1 MRKFFAILFAM
12 LLTSCP
18 LPAAR
23 ATEGAGHTLVIA
35 TPYPYMAHPQL
46 EYTFL
51 NRYPDGQIVYLEFS
65 NYQDNALQLLSG
77 QMPDLIE
84 LSNSQ
89 MTRYTNLD
97 LIEDLYERVFP
108 DGFPQ
113 TLAPQAQHL
122 MELEGA
128 MIGVPNGISV
138 ARWSLNQRYAK
149 QQGFD
154 IPADD
159 WTITDFMACFDA
171 FDPDMDGNGIQD
183 IYFMYPSMAMDADMN
198 PVLTKYVGD
207 LLDRD
212 VVNHLYDIDYF
223 LTDDFLKQLEIS
235 KLLSSSDKVRT
246 VWDERGEII
255 NPTDSTPVLFE
266 SVGTDTGPYRTAG
279 SSSFSLTASVAMP
292 ATCEGERNNPASVG
306 YYSLLRSA
314 PHHDLAVEC
323 MQLMASEEYQA
334 IYDGSDYG
342 GGQHCFS
349 AQEPSLQITIDGG
362 FYRRDEM
369 VYSEEYHANVRIVDA
384 GMLDA
389 YHITAL
395 DSSPEQYQEQLTFM
409 EQANVVFY
417 NSMALIEINRAV
429 FWPALREY
437 FAGNMTAE
445 EVARLLYQRLRIAM
459 YE

>member
-1 MRKFFAILFAM
+1 MRKFFAILFVI
-12 LLTSCP
+12 LFTSFH
-18 LPAAR
+18 LPAACVAE
-23 ATEGAGHTLVIA
+23 ATDHTLVIA
-35 TPYPYMAHPQL
+35 TPYPYMVHPQL

-51 NRYPDGQIVYLEFS
+51 NRYPDGQIVYLECS
-65 NYQDNALQLLSG
+65 NDQDHALQLLSG

-84 LSNSQ
+84 LSNAQ
-89 MTRYTNLD
+89 MTRYTNLN
-97 LIEDLYERVFP
+97 LIEDLYEHVFP

-113 TLAPQAQHL
+113 TLAPQAQRL

-128 MIGVPNGISV
+128 MIGVTNKISV
-138 ARWSLNQRYAK
+138 ARWSMNQRYAK

-154 IPADD
+154 LPADD
-159 WTITDFMACFDA
+159 WTIADFTTIFDA
-171 FDPDMDGNGIQD
+171 FNPDMDGNGIQD

-198 PVLTKYVGD
+198 PILTKYVGD

-212 VVNHLYDIDYF
+212 IVNHLYDIDYF

-246 VWDERGEII
+246 AWDERGEII
-255 NPTDSTPVLFE
+255 NATDSTPVLFE
-266 SVGTDTGPYRTAG
+266 SIGTDTGPYRASG
-279 SSSFSLTASVAMP
+279 SSSFSLTVSVAMP

-314 PHHDLAVEC
+314 PHHDLAVAC
-323 MQLMASEEYQA
+323 MRLMTSEAYQA

-349 AQEPSLQITIDGG
+349 AQEPSLQIAIDGG
-362 FYRRDEM
+362 IFRRDEM
-369 VYSEEYHANVRIVDA
+369 VYSEAYHANVRIVDA
-384 GMLDA
+384 SMLDA

-395 DSSPEQYQEQLTFM
+395 EPSPEQYQEQLAFM
-409 EQANVVFY
+409 DQANVVFY
-417 NSMALIEINRAV
+417 DSMAVVEINRVV
-429 FWPALREY
+429 FWPALKEY
-437 FAGNMTAE
+437 FADNMTAE